1 MKKNLF
7 LLLPLLTISACVSSG
22 KYDDLLKEKE
32 EMETSY
38 EKKFKEQEEKMAK
51 ELSEKSNL
59 KNSIEEMKSAL
70 EELRKKKL
78 ESDARVAEFRS
89 LTDKFKALSDS
100 GALKV
105 KIIDGRM
112 VVVLSSDVLFETGQ
126 SILNNKGNEA
136 IKEVTKILASI
147 RSRKFQVEGHTDTD
161 GSEIGNWRIAADR
174 ALNVV
179 FLMKKS
185 GMPVERVSAASYGQT
200 RPTAPNDSPENK
212 KLNRRIEIVVVP
224 DLSKLPGYEELQK
237 ITD

>member
-78 ESDARVAEFRS
+78 ESDARVAEFR
-89 LTDKFKALSDS
+89 ALSDS

-161 GSEIGNWRIAADR
+161 GSEIGNWRLAADR